1 MRQHEITKRKKLKQK
16 RKESSKSHSIIT
28 ETLAKDYGNTRKD
41 QSDSG

>member
-1 MRQHEITKRKKLKQK
+1 LFHQYQLQMSFFPTDLFE
-16 RKESSKSHSIIT
+16 SHSIIT